1 MSKYIVSIPISSI
14 SKIELYVNKT
24 KKSLSSIKTSTGA
37 DYIMNGGL
45 FNPDWTACPLLK
57 SNGTMYSKTPWKAYG
72 FGWDS
77 AEDIS
82 MRIDYENT
90 KNFISC
96 YSIIRGGKAESLKGI
111 TSALDGAR
119 QRTAI
124 GLKNGSLVLYCTN
137 TGTTPAKL
145 QTEMK
150 EYGCTSAVM
159 LDGGGS
165 SQCDFKGKTI
175 YSSRIVHNLILVYL
189 KKSGGGNTD
198 NKTLRQRL
206 VESAASQ
213 IGVSAPSGDDKYISW
228 YNKTMKTSFA
238 MNVSWCAMFVSWNLR
253 QVGVP
258 EKQAPNY
265 ASCTN
270 AMGTFKKLGT
280 WRSPSSYTPK
290 TGDLIFF
297 ERDGSAATSEHT
309 GIVEKADA
317 TYVYTIEGNT
327 GSGIVARKKY
337 KRSDKTILGYAEWD
351 GSKQNSV
358 STTETNP
365 IKTVQSGLNTKYAS
379 GLSIDGSFGPAS
391 KKAMIKAV
399 QTEINK
405 SYGGKLT
412 VDGSFG
418 PASRAACPNIKKV
431 TTGNIAWLIQ
441 ACLIVHGFSVSLDS
455 SYGPSCENAVKSFQ
469 KANGLSVDGICGPNT
484 FAKLLT
490 FK

>member
-72 FGWDS
+72 FGWD
-77 AEDIS
+77 AAKDFS
-82 MRIDYENT
+82 MRLDYENVN
-90 KNFISC
+90 NFISC
-96 YSIIRGGKAESLKGI
+96 YSIIRNGKAESLGGI

-124 GLKNGSLVLYCTN
+124 GMKDGSIVLYCTN
-137 TGTTPAKL
+137 NGTTPSAL
-145 QTEMK
+145 QSEMLK
-150 EYGCTSAVM
+150 YGCESAVM

-165 SQCDFKGKTI
+165 SQCDFKGKKI
-175 YSSRIVHNLILVYL
+175 SSTRIVHNLILVYL
-189 KKSGGGNTD
+189 KKNGGSDTD
-198 NKTLRQRL
+198 NKTLRQKL

-228 YNKTMKTSFA
+228 YNKTTGTGFA
-238 MNVSWCAMFVSWNLR
+238 STVSWCAIFASWNLR
-253 QVGVP
+253 RAGVP
-258 EKQAPNY
+258 ENLAPNY

-270 AMGTFKKLGT
+270 AMGTFKNLGT
-280 WRSPSSYTPK
+280 WRTPSSYTPK
-290 TGDLIFF
+290 AGDLIFF
-297 ERDGSAATSEHT
+297 ERDGNSATSEHT
-309 GIVEKADA
+309 GIVEKADS

-327 GSGIVARKKY
+327 GIGIVARKTY
-337 KRSDKTILGYAEWD
+337 KRTDKTILGYAEWD
-351 GSKQNSV
+351 GTKQNEPV
-358 STTETNP
+358 SNGANV
-365 IKTVQSGLNTKYAS
+365 IKTIQSGLNTKYAS
-379 GLSIDGSFGPAS
+379 GLSVDGSFGPAS
-391 KKAMIKAV
+391 QKAMIKAV

-405 SYGGKLT
+405 SYSGKLS

-418 PASRAACPNIKKV
+418 PASRAACPDIKKV

-441 ACLIVHGFSVSLDS
+441 ACLSVHGFSVALDS
-455 SYGPSCENAVKSFQ
+455 SYGPACENAVKSFQ
-469 KANGLSVDGICGPNT
+469 KANGLTVDGICGPNT